1 MQYYYHN
8 KTKKGKQMPNILI
21 GVVITAVLAGYIF
34 GWRGVLVIFLIC
46 LYAGGFQPRKKSG
59 RLLSWIEKLGE

>member
-1 MQYYYHN
+1 MYVIVG

-34 GWRGVLVIFLIC
+34 GWRGVLAIFLVC
-46 LYAGGFQPRKKSG
+46 LFAYCLPRKKSG
-59 RLLSWIEKLGE
+59 RLLSWIEKIGK